1 MLYCFSQAQY
11 GCDELVDLLASVT
24 ENDAVVLW
32 QDGVLL
38 AVKYP
43 QYFVCCKGQC
53 FVLETDILARNLT
66 ALLPKE
72 SQLWLI
78 SLMDLVA
85 ITEQYFPQVAL

>member
-11 GCDELVDLLASVT
+11 GCDELVDLLACVT

-43 QYFVCCKGQC
+43 QYFACCKGQC
-53 FVLETDILARNLT
+53 FILETDISARNLT

-72 SQLWLI
+72 SPIQLI
-78 SLMDLVA
+78 SLMDLVE
-85 ITEQYFPQVAL
+85 ITEQYFPQIAL